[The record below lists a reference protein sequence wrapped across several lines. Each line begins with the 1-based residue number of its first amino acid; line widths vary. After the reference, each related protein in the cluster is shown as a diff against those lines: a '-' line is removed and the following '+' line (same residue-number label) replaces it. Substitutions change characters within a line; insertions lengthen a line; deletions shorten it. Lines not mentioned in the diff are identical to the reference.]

1 MSDDTELT
9 GITPVP
15 PEGGPAPQSG
25 GGFLSSTVGKVLVIG
40 GAIALLL
47 LIAGVALAIV
57 LGSSLLSGL
66 TGGGT
71 GPVSTA
77 TPAPVT
83 SSVPTSGSTVSTG
96 AILPVPD
103 IENRDVFS
111 PRDPFEPIDAPKLAV
126 QTVSGTGGT
135 SSANDKTL
143 VLNDITTENGV
154 KKAVITYSGTSYTL
168 GEGDSVPNSPWK
180 VFKIYTSSVVML
192 YGDDRVTL
200 TVGQGITK

>member
-25 GGFLSSTVGKVLVIG
+25 GGFFSSTAGKVLIIG
-40 GAIALLL
+40 GAIAILL
-47 LIAGVALAIV
+47 LIAGVALVIV
-57 LGSSLLSGL
+57 LGSSLLSGV

-71 GPVSTA
+71 GAVGTG
-77 TPAPVT
+77 TPTPTT
-83 SSVPTSGSTVSTG
+83 SSVPTSSSAVSTG
-96 AILPVPD
+96 AILPVSD

-111 PRDPFEPIDAPKLAV
+111 PRDPFKPIDAPKLAV
-126 QTVSGTGGT
+126 ETVSGTGGT
-135 SSANDKTL
+135 TNDKTL

-180 VFKIYTSSVVML
+180 VLKIYTSSVVML